1 MITRIISLFIAR
13 VLDRGIDG
21 LIAKF
26 QKIERQ
32 LEAYIDR
39 QNDVVVL
46 TDKAIADT
54 RAKFNDAVADLCV
67 AADNAERRAEQAS
80 KLLSKVR
87 KVLD

>member
-46 TDKAIADT
+46 TDKALEDA
-54 RAKFNDAVADLCV
+54 RARFNDTVANLSLDS
-67 AADNAERRAEQAS
+67 DRAEERAFKAS

>member
-46 TDKAIADT
+46 TDKALADA
-54 RAKFNDAVADLCV
+54 RARFNDTIANLSV
-67 AADNAERRAEQAS
+67 AAGEAELRAIKAS